1 MVFNQK
7 TRKLYIHG
15 GQRGNI
21 DEILT
26 FDVDS
31 SSIKILKNTQSKDQQ
46 PPYSNSVR
54 ATIDCER
61 DEIYLLSVST

>member
-7 TRKLYIHG
+7 NRKLYIHG
-15 GQRGNI
+15 GQRGKI
-21 DEILT
+21 DEFIT

-31 SSIKILKNTQSKDQQ
+31 GSINILKNTQSKEEQ
-46 PPYSNSVR
+46 PPCHSVR

-61 DEIYLLSVST
+61 EEIYLLSVSS